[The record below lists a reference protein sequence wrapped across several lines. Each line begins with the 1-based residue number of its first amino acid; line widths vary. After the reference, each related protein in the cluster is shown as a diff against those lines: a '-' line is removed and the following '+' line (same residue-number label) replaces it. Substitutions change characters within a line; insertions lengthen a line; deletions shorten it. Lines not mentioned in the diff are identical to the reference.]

1 LVQLLVGSEGT
12 LGVITKIILR
22 LVPLPALRMSL
33 LAPFPALATA
43 IAAVPAILNSG
54 VTPTALEF
62 FQDKVLHAFEES
74 MGKPFPHT
82 GAPAY
87 LLIMLDGNS
96 QTELDAAYAAVAEV
110 CLRQQALDVLI
121 ADTSERHSALWEARG
136 SFLQAV
142 KAMSEIDEV
151 DVVTPISRIAEFIM
165 FCDSL
170 AEEYGVRIYSFG
182 HAGDGN
188 GHVYLLRDAMDDATW
203 RQRQDEVMRIIYQKG
218 AELGGA
224 VSGEHGIGRAKRVYL
239 HEQVG
244 ETYMRLLRQIKQVF
258 DPLGIL
264 NPGKII

>member
-1 LVQLLVGSEGT
+1 
-12 LGVITKIILR
+12 
-22 LVPLPALRMSL
+22 M
-33 LAPFPALATA
+33 
-43 IAAVPAILNSG
+43 
-54 VTPTALEF
+54 
-62 FQDKVLHAFEES
+62 
-74 MGKPFPHT
+74 
-82 GAPAY
+82 
-87 LLIMLDGNS
+87 
-96 QTELDAAYAAVAEV
+96 
-110 CLRQQALDVLI
+110 
-121 ADTSERHSALWEARG
+121 
-136 SFLQAV
+136 
-142 KAMSEIDEV
+142 
-151 DVVTPISRIAEFIM
+151 
-165 FCDSL
+165 
-170 AEEYGVRIYSFG
+170 RIYSFG